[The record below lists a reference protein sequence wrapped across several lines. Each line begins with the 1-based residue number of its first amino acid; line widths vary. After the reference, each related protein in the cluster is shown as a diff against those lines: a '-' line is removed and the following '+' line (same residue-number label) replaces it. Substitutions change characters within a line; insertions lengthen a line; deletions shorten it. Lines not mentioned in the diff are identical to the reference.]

1 MTDILSHLGLKRGQL
16 NDAFM
21 IEKPHWPEIKE
32 QILLPKLP
40 VILAQSRAFISGSGS
55 VHQVHDMVTCLQTMA
70 GCVAGVQ

>member
-32 QILLPKLP
+32 QILLPMQATSHFGP
-40 VILAQSRAFISGSGS
+40 I
-55 VHQVHDMVTCLQTMA
+55 
-70 GCVAGVQ
+70 